1 MRFTVSQSSLATA
14 VSVVSKGIASSSTL
28 PILSGIYIKA
38 ENGTLEFQTANL
50 TVSIKYKVAANVEEP
65 GETVV
70 SGRILSNIVKNLP
83 DVATTFEGSG
93 RTVDITCGSSRFHL
107 NALNPVDFPDFPE
120 FSLETSVELP
130 KDVLAKM
137 VDKVYRVTSRD
148 TSRPILGGIFMTVEN
163 NTIRLVATDSYRLAV
178 CDTNVETS
186 SLTNSFEMIIP
197 GSTFHDVLSLP
208 SDEKKILVGST
219 ESQVVFDFGNI
230 TYVSRRIEGNYP
242 NYKQLLPVEH
252 STSVKFDVETLSSVL
267 KRVSVVAVT
276 NPTVKLDIDADG
288 NMVTLSSVSSDQGDA
303 TESIEAE
310 VEGQTVSIAF
320 NHHYLLDCLN
330 AIGSGEVTLELKSG
344 GDAGIFKSYGTIN
357 YLYLLMPVNI

>member
-14 VSVVSKGIASSSTL
+14 LSVVSKGIASSSTL
-28 PILSGIYIKA
+28 PILSGVYMKA

-70 SGRILSNIVKNLP
+70 SGRILTNIVKNLP
-83 DVATTFEGSG
+83 DVATVFEGGG
-93 RTVDITCGSSRFHL
+93 RTLDITCGSSHFHL
-107 NALNPVDFPDFPE
+107 NALNPIDFPDFPE
-120 FSLETSVELP
+120 ISLTSSVELP
-130 KDVLAKM
+130 KNVLTKM

-186 SLTNSFEMIIP
+186 SLASPFQMIVP

-208 SDEKKILVGST
+208 SDEEKILVGST
-219 ESQVVFDFGNI
+219 ESQVVFDFGNV

-252 STSVKFDVETLSSVL
+252 KTAVKFDVETLTSVL

-276 NPTVKLDIDADG
+276 NPTVKLDVDADG
-288 NMVTLSSVSSDQGDA
+288 NLVTLSSVASDQGDA
-303 TESIEAE
+303 NETIDAE
-310 VEGQTVSIAF
+310 VEGDTVSIAF
-320 NHHYLLDCLN
+320 NHHYLIDCLT
-330 AIGSGEVTLELKSG
+330 AVGSGEITLELNTG
-344 GDAGIFKSYGTIN
+344 NDAGIFKSYGDIN